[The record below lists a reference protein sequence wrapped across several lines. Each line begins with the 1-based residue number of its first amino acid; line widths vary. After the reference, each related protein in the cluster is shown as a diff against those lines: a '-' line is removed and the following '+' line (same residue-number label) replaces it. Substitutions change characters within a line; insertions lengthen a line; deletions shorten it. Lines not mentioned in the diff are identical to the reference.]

1 MMADSNLST
10 APSPDFTLTRP
21 RGLDSDAGTQFFGR
35 FEIKYLISARLAG
48 EIEKDVSQ
56 FMELDPFCRD
66 RPSRDYLVRSLYYDS
81 PTLSA
86 YFQKLDGVANRS
98 KYRLRAYGVGDDAP
112 CFLEVKGRANNFS
125 YKHRTLLSRQLR
137 MRLNAQDWS
146 WVLRHA
152 TDGDMPA
159 RFSMHAL
166 RRTLRPN
173 VVIEYARRPY
183 ISARDYRFRVTFD
196 RRIVAARG
204 TVLDAHAV
212 RRHRVLPDQAV
223 LEIKFERTVPAW
235 FQRLIG
241 AYELQRLSISK
252 YCRAVELLG
261 LLNF

>member
-1 MMADSNLST
+1 MPDSHVSG

-21 RGLDSDAGTQFFGR
+21 RGVESGAGTQFFGR
-35 FEIKYLISARLAG
+35 FEIKYLISARVAG
-48 EIEKDVSQ
+48 DIERDVSQ

-66 RPSRDYLVRSLYYDS
+66 QPSHDYLVRSLYFDT
-81 PTLSA
+81 PTLTA
-86 YFQKLDGVANRS
+86 YYQKLDGVANRS
-98 KYRLRAYGVGDDAP
+98 KYRLRAYGAGPDAP

-125 YKHRTLLSRQLR
+125 YKHRTLLSPQLR
-137 MRLNAQDWS
+137 TRLNAQDWG

-152 TDGDMPA
+152 IDGDMPA
-159 RFSMHAL
+159 RLSMHAL
-166 RRTLRPN
+166 RRRLRPN
-173 VVIEYARRPY
+173 VVVEYARRPY

-196 RRIVAARG
+196 RQIVAARG
-204 TVLDAHAV
+204 TVLDAPAV
-212 RRHRVLPDQAV
+212 RRHRVLPDQSV